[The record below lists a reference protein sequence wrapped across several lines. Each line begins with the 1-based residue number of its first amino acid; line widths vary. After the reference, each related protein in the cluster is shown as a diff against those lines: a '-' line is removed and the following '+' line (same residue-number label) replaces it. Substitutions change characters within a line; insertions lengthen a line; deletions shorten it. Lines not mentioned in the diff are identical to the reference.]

1 MRPNY
6 QQVNLPVEPLTHLA
20 AQPLADVRK
29 AVGFRGR
36 AFGAALCVAVFALL
50 TSCGGGSG
58 GSSAAS
64 GSGSAITATTPTNPA
79 SANAQAVYVD
89 AGPAGSG
96 YNANRLYT
104 DVTVCPPSGSSPC
117 QTIPHILVDTGSTGL
132 RLLSSAIDPGMKL
145 ASVTSAGGQ
154 PLVNCVRFVDG
165 SFGWGPVVAAHIRLG
180 GKQASSVPI
189 QVIADPAFAGL
200 ASRCSAGGA
209 TPITSVSALGA
220 NGILGVGLFK
230 EDCGSACVASAAP
243 GHYFR
248 CSNAFCSAVVGSVA
262 ALSNQVKNPV
272 PLFDSDNNGVLI
284 DLPAVGTSR
293 ARLDGWLLFGIG
305 TQANNQF
312 GGSKVLPTDALGY
325 ITATYEG
332 RSLPVSFIDSGSN
345 GLFVDSSTL
354 PPCLGGVSFYCP
366 ATLTTQTLTLTGSSG
381 GAVQIDFLVENA
393 TASFVG
399 GNPVL
404 PYLVGDFGSTR
415 TFDLGLPFFYGRR
428 VFFGIEGMSSPLGAG
443 PFYAF

>member
-1 MRPNY
+1 MPA
-6 QQVNLPVEPLTHLA
+6 VPLDVLLTRTRGGSALGLRMLA
-20 AQPLADVRK
+20 AALGVMAVAWLA
-29 AVGFRGR
+29 G
-36 AFGAALCVAVFALL
+36 
-50 TSCGGGSG
+50 CGGGSG
-58 GSSAAS
+58 GAAAAS
-64 GSGSAITATTPTNPA
+64 GSAATTAAPVGPA
-79 SANAQAVYVD
+79 AANSQAVYVD

-104 DVTVCPPSGSSPC
+104 DVTVCPPSGTSPC

-132 RLLSSAIDPGMKL
+132 RLLSSAMDAGLKL
-145 ASVTSAGGQ
+145 APVTSAGGQ

-180 GKQASSVPI
+180 AQQASNVPI
-189 QVIADPAFAGL
+189 QVMADPAFAGS
-200 ASRCSAGGA
+200 ASLCSAGGA
-209 TPITSVSALGA
+209 TQITSVAALGA

-248 CSNAFCSAVVGSVA
+248 CSNASCSTVVGAVA
-262 ALSNQVKNPV
+262 SLANQVKNPV
-272 PLFDSDNNGVLI
+272 PLFPSDNNGVVI
-284 DLPAVGTSR
+284 DLPAVGENRS
-293 ARLDGWLLFGIG
+293 RLDGWLVFGIG

-312 GGSKVLPTDALGY
+312 AGSKVLPTDALGY

-354 PPCLGGVSFYCP
+354 PACLGGVSFYCP
-366 ATLTTQTLTLTGSSG
+366 AVLTAQSVTLKGTTGS
-381 GAVQIDFLVENA
+381 AVQVDFLVENA

-404 PYLVGDFGSTR
+404 PYLVGDFGSVR

-428 VFFGIEGMSSPLGAG
+428 VFFGIEGMSSPLGTG